1 MLTIELPLTRATW
14 AAAVGL
20 SLLGSGLVLLSR
32 ATLPWRLIWVVL
44 LLTVA
49 ALGVQRFRRRRPVSL
64 LVRPDGQLD
73 CVLRDGRRVA
83 ITQCELG
90 VVRPWLVSARLT
102 AHGTGRL
109 DLFVPGVVLSQ
120 TAHWELRRALIGFRP
135 GAGSEQA

>member
-1 MLTIELPLTRATW
+1 MLAIELPLTRATW
-14 AAAVGL
+14 VVAVGL

-49 ALGVQRFRRRRPVSL
+49 ALVVQRFRRRCPVSL
-64 LVRPDGQLD
+64 LVRPDGQLA

-102 AHGTGRL
+102 AHGAGRL